1 MIYKHLLLP
10 FMTVV
15 IMAGCS
21 KEDETSPLHTSENIS
36 KSAADQSP
44 LVVTSPA
51 PFFTNLFDVS
61 GGGWTGG
68 DGAYSIPL
76 PDGRILWTFG
86 DSFLGTVNPDY
97 SRPGTPL
104 INNSFVI
111 QDGNQL
117 TTLHGGTAANPSA
130 YVIPFGDPS
139 HFYWPADGTVI
150 GNKLYMF
157 MLRVRLTGTGGPFGF
172 ETIGTDMAVFSLPDI
187 QLINQYEIVRTT
199 QVLVG
204 VSIYEEGEYIYTY
217 GTRSTFGKNCLVAR
231 LNIND
236 PNEIEYWNGTDW
248 GSEIVIDAYLKRGNG
263 ENLFVSNMFSVFK
276 RGNKYHLLTQQDF
289 FGSLIYLYTGDSP
302 IGPWYNQ
309 IEVYDTP
316 ETGYVMWTYNA
327 ICHPHIV
334 HPTKGML
341 VSYSTNALNFFDLF
355 NDVRNYRPRFFW
367 LNEA

>member
-1 MIYKHLLLP
+1 MTYRNSLLTIPVLI
-10 FMTVV
+10 VL
-15 IMAGCS
+15 AGCS
-21 KEDETSPLHTSENIS
+21 KDENYIHTSEEDNVS
-36 KSAADQSP
+36 KSTADQSP

-97 SRPGTPL
+97 SRPGTPM

-111 QDGNQL
+111 QDGDQL
-117 TTLHGGTAANPSA
+117 TTLHGGTPANPSA

-139 HFYWPADGTVI
+139 HYYWPGDGTVI

-157 MLRVRLTGTGGPFGF
+157 MLRIRSTGTGGPFGF
-172 ETIGTDMAVFSLPDI
+172 EHIGTDMAVFSLPDI
-187 QLINQYEIVRTT
+187 QLINQYEIARTK
-199 QVLVG
+199 QVLMG

-217 GTRSTFGKNCLVAR
+217 GTRSTFGKNCLAAR
-231 LNIND
+231 LSIYN
-236 PNEIEYWNGTDW
+236 PSAIEYWNGTNW
-248 GSEIVIDAYLKRGNG
+248 GSEFVIDAYLKRGNG

-276 RGNKYHLLTQQDF
+276 RENNYHLLTQEDF
-289 FGSLIYLYTGDSP
+289 LGSRIYLYTGPSP
-302 IGPWYNQ
+302 IGPWSNK

-316 ETGYVMWTYNA
+316 ESGSVMWTYNA
-327 ICHPHIV
+327 SCHPHIT

-341 VSYSTNALNFFDLF
+341 VTYSTNAQNFFDLF